1 VVLDRGGEWE
11 RRRPSSGAGAAVGF
25 LLVGIPAL
33 GFDQAIDLVCGRAQ
47 WSSSWR
53 RRCALTR

>member
-1 VVLDRGGEWE
+1 MRWDFSLFAGE
-11 RRRPSSGAGAAVGF
+11 GM
-25 LLVGIPAL
+25 PAL
-33 GFDQAIDLVCGRAQ
+33 GFDRAIDLVRGQGLQRAQ